1 MPPPVWKHIR
11 VYERRYGVLL
21 VITAAQ
27 TGTCETSL
35 SDRQQVFNQRV
46 AGEDDFYTWRQMMNV
61 RPNISVVKRQGGCV
75 NSKLNWVAPVL
86 PSCDSMEPKG
96 TGLMSELDGIR
107 MSTSCKRR
115 GLQNYRQT
123 VEMIEQRSLECCWT
137 VSVSGTPHVSV
148 QG

>member
-1 MPPPVWKHIR
+1 
-11 VYERRYGVLL
+11 
-21 VITAAQ
+21 
-27 TGTCETSL
+27 
-35 SDRQQVFNQRV
+35 
-46 AGEDDFYTWRQMMNV
+46 MMNV
-61 RPNISVVKRQGGCV
+61 RPNISVIKQQGGCV

-96 TGLMSELDGIR
+96 TGLMSELDRIR

-123 VEMIEQRSLECCWT
+123 VDDKAAEPRMLLDYI
-137 VSVSGTPHVSV
+137 GIGDVSV